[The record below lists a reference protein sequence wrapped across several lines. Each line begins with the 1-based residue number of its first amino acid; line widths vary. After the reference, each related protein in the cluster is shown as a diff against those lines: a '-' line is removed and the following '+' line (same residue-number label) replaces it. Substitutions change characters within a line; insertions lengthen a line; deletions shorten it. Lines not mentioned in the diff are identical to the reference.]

1 MSIYHWLE
9 IWTKQFS
16 DLRWDGNSW
25 QWHLWV
31 QRVWYFCILIF
42 SPPRPVLLVWE
53 WYQKIKFSV
62 KSHSTC
68 PSLTVCGNSWSSSK
82 VTFDCICFL
91 GWWLHYLDQIG
102 RNGPESWFCLI
113 DHISNKTALQLCKF
127 RMITDIKERL
137 PFTVFFV
144 PIFSPKSSSGQPSI
158 NIQLSNFP
166 TLHFLWYLQ
175 SNFITIAW
183 KSDVYYICQVF
194 YYFNEISVLSK
205 NDNTKTAKSLGGWFG
220 WRYDFLWY
228 LSSILLFH
236 WHDLAIFVSVR
247 MTNQRQEKV
256 LGWSAFE
263 GVARPPLQCCRLNF

>member
-1 MSIYHWLE
+1 MEKQGDESPYCTDLLIMPTFNQSIISVIVVYLSLAWNLNK
-9 IWTKQFS
+9 TV
-16 DLRWDGNSW
+16 LRWESNSW

-42 SPPRPVLLVWE
+42 SPPGPVLLVWE

-127 RMITDIKERL
+127 RMITDTKERL
-137 PFTVFFV
+137 PFTVFFC
-144 PIFSPKSSSGQPSI
+144 PNLFFKIIIWTAKHQYSI
-158 NIQLSNFP
+158 IKFSNFA
-166 TLHFLWYLQ
+166 
-175 SNFITIAW
+175 FIVIFAI
-183 KSDVYYICQVF
+183 KF
-194 YYFNEISVLSK
+194 YYYCLEIWCIL
-205 NDNTKTAKSLGGWFG
+205 
-220 WRYDFLWY
+220 Y
-228 LSSILLFH
+228 LSSIFLL
-236 WHDLAIFVSVR
+236 
-247 MTNQRQEKV
+247 
-256 LGWSAFE
+256 
-263 GVARPPLQCCRLNF
+263 

>member
-16 DLRWDGNSW
+16 DLRWDSNSW

-42 SPPRPVLLVWE
+42 SPPGPVLLVWE
-53 WYQKIKFSV
+53 WYQKIKLSV

-113 DHISNKTALQLCKF
+113 DHISKKTAVQLCKF
-127 RMITDIKERL
+127 RIITDRKESL
-137 PFTVFFV
+137 PFTVFLSQSFLQNYHLDSQAS
-144 PIFSPKSSSGQPSI
+144 IFNYQI
-158 NIQLSNFP
+158 FQLCI
-166 TLHFLWYLQ
+166 YC
-175 SNFITIAW
+175 
-183 KSDVYYICQVF
+183 DICNQ
-194 YYFNEISVLSK
+194 
-205 NDNTKTAKSLGGWFG
+205 
-220 WRYDFLWY
+220 
-228 LSSILLFH
+228 ILL
-236 WHDLAIFVSVR
+236 LLPGNLMYIIFVKYFPPLMKYMFSAK
-247 MTNQRQEKV
+247 MTNQRQ
-256 LGWSAFE
+256 
-263 GVARPPLQCCRLNF
+263 